1 MKRVTILIPDDVSV
15 SDISYWN
22 GYRHVRVD
30 VLDDGSCPKVRG
42 LSNREVEE
50 MCKRLREGMRKSS
63 VAPFGLMV
71 SRKEFDALRSRVE
84 KLEREAERW
93 CVRVIRME
101 ESISD
106 DLK

>member
-30 VLDDGSCPKVRG
+30 VIDDGSCPKVRG

-50 MCKRLREGMRKSS
+50 VCKRLREGMRKSS
-63 VAPFGLMV
+63 VAPYGLMV
-71 SRKEFDALRSRVE
+71 SRKEFEALRSRVE
-84 KLEREAERW
+84 KLEQESKRQCA
-93 CVRVIRME
+93 RVIKME
-101 ESISD
+101 EGISD